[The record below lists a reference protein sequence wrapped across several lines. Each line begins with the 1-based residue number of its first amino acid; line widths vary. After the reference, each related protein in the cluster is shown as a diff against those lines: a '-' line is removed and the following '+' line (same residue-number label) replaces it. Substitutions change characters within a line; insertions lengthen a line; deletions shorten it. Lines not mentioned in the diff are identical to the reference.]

1 MVGFSPTAGH
11 QSSYR
16 LACGRPRLVLRR
28 QSFLRLASPL
38 PCLCLIYP
46 RCHVLPPSLSHTH
59 SPTSS
64 STSSTN
70 SDSFRCSLR
79 DTCDTHHIHSLNFK
93 IPLDNRSLPPK
104 NTLRDTLCLTAADTV
119 AVAVATPVA
128 AAAAVEDTAAGTTP
142 QRIADMA
149 RRTTIPM
156 GMPYGLCALIAPFR
170 SYILTF
176 SHEQTC

>member
-46 RCHVLPPSLSHTH
+46 RRHVLPPSLSHTL

-104 NTLRDTLCLTAADTV
+104 NTLRDTYVLRRWIRWRRRWLLRWRPRRRWRIRRRVRLLSGSRIWLAELLFQWVCPTV
-119 AVAVATPVA
+119 YV
-128 AAAAVEDTAAGTTP
+128 
-142 QRIADMA
+142 
-149 RRTTIPM
+149 
-156 GMPYGLCALIAPFR
+156 L
-170 SYILTF
+170 
-176 SHEQTC
+176 